1 VYYRTRKRLF
11 SYNIKADLG
20 EEKNRRRDFLE
31 KTVKKRSR
39 GLKIAVLV
47 IVAII
52 VAVGIFAVWT
62 YPRTVLSLPVS
73 FTIGL
78 ETERREFSVPALH
91 SMVQV
96 QVVVSS
102 GTALWEAKILSED
115 TELWSRRGTQGEQTT
130 YSSGWM
136 QIASGNYNFT
146 FATIGFGT
154 LDAEITVSS
163 KGGFW

>member
-1 VYYRTRKRLF
+1 
-11 SYNIKADLG
+11 
-20 EEKNRRRDFLE
+20 LE
-31 KTVKKRSR
+31 KTVKRRSR

-47 IVAII
+47 IIAII

-78 ETERREFSVPALH
+78 ETERREFDVPALH
-91 SMVQV
+91 SLVQV
-96 QVVVSS
+96 QVVVNS
-102 GTALWEAKILSED
+102 GTALWEAKILSQD
-115 TELWSRRGTQGEQTT
+115 TEIWSHRATQGEQTT

-136 QIASGNYNFT
+136 QIASGSYNFT

-154 LDAEITVSS
+154 LNAEITVST